1 MNGLWQ
7 RRTAA
12 IISIELILS
21 LGTSTL
27 AWGRNDDASTSTRAG
42 IVLTEG
48 EFLPT
53 GKRITP
59 DAAPHAL
66 FQPLN
71 PGLPT
76 RPDFLADH
84 AVDTTVSPDGST
96 LLILTSGYNRNNSS
110 TGSRVAKESMEYV
123 FVFDITGLAPVQKQA
138 ILVPNTF
145 NGLAWNPGGHEF
157 YVSGG
162 VDDTVRVYTRNAGQW
177 SEAAEIPLGHAN
189 QGAGLNIRPMA
200 AGLSVNAKGDRLL
213 VANYENDSVS
223 LVDLSTRTKIG
234 ELDLRP
240 GKTDPSRAGTPGGT
254 YPLAVS
260 FKGNEKAYVSSQRD
274 RELVVLDVDDSTM
287 AVRGRIKTQGQP
299 SKMTLNKAQ
308 DRLYVASDNSD
319 TVLIIDTVEDRIIE
333 EILTT
338 APEQVFPKAKRFK
351 GANPN
356 NVALSPDEKTLFVT
370 NGGTNSVA
378 VIQLGRGG
386 AEKLNKAGDY
396 DDAHDDKSRLI
407 GLIPTGWYPNAVGVK
422 PDGSTLYVVNGKG
435 VAGPNTQACRNTL
448 STAPGSLGACNAAN
462 QYVWQLEKAGFLTL
476 PVPEG
481 KDLARLT
488 WQVAYNNDFPTV
500 HEHARWEDTMAFLRS
515 RIKHVIYVVKENR
528 TYDQIHGDLEK
539 GNGNPGLAILSP
551 YSPNHNRLARQFV
564 TLDNFYDSGETS
576 GVGWN
581 WTTAART
588 TDFTEKTQPPNYAG
602 RGLSYD
608 WEGANRNFPVSFTPE
623 ERQAS
628 GLTDPDMLAGSADVA
643 APDSRDGEAGTGYL
657 WDAALRAGLT
667 IRNYGFYVTNLPGAP
682 VVDKPF
688 GQGVKQAV
696 ALKQALKPYTDEY
709 FRGYDQN
716 NSDFY
721 LFKEWEREFDHYVE
735 SGQLPNLSLVRLPHD
750 HFGNFATARFGVNTV
765 ETQMADNDYAV
776 GRLVEKVAKSRF
788 KDDTLVFVIEDDAQ
802 NGGDHVD
809 AHRSIAYVVGPY
821 VKQGALVSTR
831 YTTVS
836 MIRTIEEVL
845 GLPPLG
851 INDGLTAPMA
861 DLFDKK
867 QESWSYQAVVPEIL
881 YSTQLEL
888 PPRDAALIASAPNCS
903 GMPKRDAT
911 YWMAAMSQQD
921 FSVEDRLDVDA
932 FNRALWKGLKGE
944 NAPYPADRDGADLRE
959 NRAALL
965 KDHFTAAT
973 RHCEALPVA
982 SNH

>member
-1 MNGLWQ
+1 MSFPWHTK
-7 RRTAA
+7 TAA
-12 IISIELILS
+12 ILSIELILL
-21 LGTSTL
+21 LGTPAHARTGSHE
-27 AWGRNDDASTSTRAG
+27 AGPPTRMG
-42 IVLTEG
+42 TVLSEG

-53 GKRITP
+53 GKRVTP

-71 PGLPT
+71 PGLPS
-76 RPDFLADH
+76 RPEFLADH
-84 AVDTTVSPDGST
+84 AVDTAVSPDGKT
-96 LLILTSGYNRNNSS
+96 LLILTSGYNRNNGP
-110 TGSRVAKESMEYV
+110 TGSRVAEESREYV
-123 FVFDITGLAPVQKQA
+123 FVFDITGPAPVQKQA
-138 ILVPNTF
+138 VQVPNTF
-145 NGLAWNPGGHEF
+145 NGLAWNPKGHEF

-162 VDDTVRVYTRNAGQW
+162 VDDTVHVFTSNAGQW
-177 SEAAEIPLGHAN
+177 SEASEIALGHSN

-200 AGLSVNAKGDRLL
+200 AGLAVNARGDRLL

-223 LVDLSTRTKIG
+223 LIDLNTRSKIG

-240 GKTDPSRAGTPGGT
+240 GRTDPSQTGTPGGT

-260 FKGNEKAYVSSQRD
+260 FKGDDKAYVSSQRD
-274 RELVVLDVDDSTM
+274 RELVVLNLDGDAIGIRT
-287 AVRGRIKTQGQP
+287 RIKTRGQP
-299 SKMTLNKAQ
+299 NKMTPSRAW

-319 TVLIIDTVEDRIIE
+319 TVLVVDTGEDRIVE

-338 APEQVFPKAKRFK
+338 APEQVFPRANKFK

-356 NVALSPDEKTLFVT
+356 NVALSPDERSLFVT

-378 VIQLGRGG
+378 VIQLGGRREHSLDKKRGG
-386 AEKLNKAGDY
+386 DAGY
-396 DDAHDDKSRLI
+396 RKSRLI
-407 GLIPTGWYPNAVGVK
+407 GLIPTGWYPNAVSVS
-422 PDGSTLYVVNGKG
+422 PDGSRLYVVNGKSI
-435 VAGPNTQACRNTL
+435 AGPNPQACRNTL
-448 STAPGSLGACNAAN
+448 STASGSLSACNAAN
-462 QYVWQLEKAGFLTL
+462 QYVWQSEKAGFLTL
-476 PVPEG
+476 PVPDG

-500 HEHARWEDTMAFLRS
+500 RDHARWKDTMAFLRS

-539 GNGNPGLAILSP
+539 GDGDPGLAILSP

-623 ERQAS
+623 EREAS
-628 GLTDPDMLAGSADVA
+628 GFTDPDMLAGSADVA

-667 IRNYGFYVTNLPGAP
+667 IRNYGFYVSNLPGAP

-688 GQGVKQAV
+688 EQGVKQAV
-696 ALKQALKPYTDEY
+696 ALKQALKPHTDEY

-721 LFKEWEREFDHYVE
+721 LFREWEREFDQYAE
-735 SGQLPNLSLVRLPHD
+735 KGRLPNLSLVRLPHD
-750 HFGNFATARFGVNTV
+750 HFGNFGSARFGVNTV
-765 ETQMADNDYAV
+765 PAQMADNDYAV
-776 GRLVEKVAKSRF
+776 GRLVEKVANSRF
-788 KDDTLVFVIEDDAQ
+788 KNDTLVFIIEDDAQ

-861 DLFDKK
+861 DIFDKK
-867 QESWSYQAVVPEIL
+867 QKSWNYQAVVPDIL
-881 YSTQLEL
+881 YTTELEL
-888 PPRDAALIASAPNCS
+888 PPRDTAPVASAPACP
-903 GMPKRDAT
+903 GMPRADAA
-911 YWMAAMSQQD
+911 YWNAAMSRQD
-921 FSVEDRLDVDA
+921 FSVEDKLDVDA

-944 NAPYPADRDGADLRE
+944 NVPYPEERHGRDLRKGRE
-959 NRAALL
+959 ALL
-965 KDHFTAAT
+965 KIHAART
-973 RHCEALPVA
+973 ETLCARKSVA
-982 SNH
+982 AAD